1 MTRRRIPPEL
11 LLLLWLLAILH
22 HARRGL
28 MQLALLRLL
37 AVLLLL
43 LLMAMLLLRLLL
55 MGVLLL
61 LVLLMTILLLLLVVL
76 PCCHASRHLLWRL
89 GGLLVKAHIWQQR
102 ARQGVLL
109 LLLPGCKLWLLL
121 HCSRPLLLGCK
132 LRWLLLHLRQ
142 PLLLGCKRLL
152 LLLLLRR
159 RLHPLLCHR
168 QPKCV
173 AELRHLSGELEEK
186 AGRDVSAAALE
197 DRAGGLQSCTG
208 RGIQREGG
216 RSRQHRNRLLRQRQ
230 PVDKL
235 K

>member
-1 MTRRRIPPEL
+1 M
-11 LLLLWLLAILH
+11 
-22 HARRGL
+22 
-28 MQLALLRLL
+28 
-37 AVLLLL
+37 
-43 LLMAMLLLRLLL
+43 
-55 MGVLLL
+55 
-61 LVLLMTILLLLLVVL
+61 
-76 PCCHASRHLLWRL
+76 
-89 GGLLVKAHIWQQR
+89 
-102 ARQGVLL
+102 L

-197 DRAGGLQSCTG
+197 DRAGSLRSCTG
-208 RGIQREGG
+208 RGRSGG
-216 RSRQHRNRLLRQRQ
+216 GGIRRRQQATVAEEEAIEDGAGGLT
-230 PVDKL
+230 
-235 K
+235 